1 MRETNTKKHSI
12 DKNISI
18 SRTEYDNLLAIR
30 DSYKHR
36 LTETI
41 ETEAKRITKRE
52 LDNLAYEA
60 TRNQFYEN
68 DKFNPMLL
76 LEFLI
81 GNTIQDYFVTPMND
95 QGGDV
100 IWKYNEI
107 LGIYENTGIPW
118 VKELVQELLGND
130 CRKNKQSE
138 VVEQIKV
145 KTYKA
150 PREFEEIPRIVVLNN
165 GSFNI
170 HTGELEP
177 HNPLYYAKS
186 RIPITYDPEATCPNF
201 KKFLKEVIPNSV
213 NFYQEWLGY
222 HLLKDYRFQRCVVC
236 LGDGDNGKST
246 LLRIQ
251 TSFLGTENIATQS
264 LYRLSTNRF
273 APAELYRKTAN
284 IAADIGPDELR
295 HTGTI
300 KMLTGGDYISAE
312 HKNRDP
318 FSFKNYAKL
327 TFSCNQ
333 LPKTPDQ
340 TLAFFK
346 RFIVLMF
353 NDPIPKDKQDPN
365 LLEKLTTQEEL
376 SGIFNFA
383 YDGLKRALERK
394 SLDEPGDT
402 LERKELYLAMSDP
415 VTGFVNEYIVE
426 EWNSFELKQDLINAF
441 FSYCKKKGFIPKSD
455 RKFYEEFK
463 KTVYVRDY
471 HPKLYSAE
479 YPNGKQVA
487 CYKGVKLLKKSRC
500 KFFKSKNDYLASLG
514 SQTRLEDIE
523 KNENI
528 DHPHTR

>member
-1 MRETNTKKHSI
+1 MEDNKYGSNSP
-12 DKNISI
+12 DVNVSV
-18 SRTEYDNLLAIR
+18 SRIEYDALLAIR
-30 DSYKHR
+30 DAYKHR
-36 LTETI
+36 LTETL

-52 LDNLAYEA
+52 LENLAYEA
-60 TRNQFYEN
+60 TRNQFYIG
-68 DKFNPMLL
+68 DKFNPIR
-76 LEFLI
+76 LI
-81 GNTIQDYFVTPMND
+81 NYLVGNTVQDYFVTPMND

-100 IWKYNEI
+100 LWKYNENW
-107 LGIYENTGIPW
+107 GIFENTGIPW
-118 VKELVQELLGND
+118 IKELVQELLGED
-130 CRKNKQSE
+130 CRKYIQLE
-138 VVEQIKV
+138 VVSQIKV
-145 KTYKA
+145 KTYKE
-150 PREFEEIPRIVVLNN
+150 PRDFEEIPGIVVLKN
-165 GSFNI
+165 GSFDI
-170 HTGELEP
+170 QTGILEP
-177 HNPLYYAKS
+177 HNPKYYAKS
-186 RIPITYDPEATCPNF
+186 RIPVTYDPKADCPLF

-251 TSFLGTENIATQS
+251 TAFLGTENIATQS

-284 IAADIGPDELR
+284 IAADIGPDELK

-346 RFIVLMF
+346 RFIVIMF

-383 YDGLKRALERK
+383 YEGLIRALERK
-394 SLDEPGDT
+394 SLDEPGDA
-402 LERKELYLAMSDP
+402 LERKDLYLAMSDP
-415 VTGFVNEYIVE
+415 VTGFINEYIVE
-426 EWNSFELKQDLINAF
+426 EWNSFEIKQNLINAF
-441 FSYCKKKGFIPKSD
+441 FTYCKKKGFIPKSD

-463 KTVYVRDY
+463 KTVYVRNY
-471 HPKLYSAE
+471 HPTLYSAE
-479 YPNGKQVA
+479 HPNGKQVA
-487 CYKGVKLLKKSRC
+487 CYKGVKLLKKSRS
-500 KFFKSKNDYLASLG
+500 KFFKNKNDYLASLG
-514 SQTRLEDIE
+514 AQTRLEDIE
-523 KNENI
+523 KNEDI

>member
-1 MRETNTKKHSI
+1 MRDAKTKKHSRD
-12 DKNISI
+12 DKVSI
-18 SRTEYDNLLAIR
+18 SRTEYNGLLAIR

-36 LTETI
+36 LI
-41 ETEAKRITKRE
+41 ETLETESKRIIHRKIE
-52 LDNLAYEA
+52 NLALDS
-60 TRNQFYEN
+60 TRNQFYKDE
-68 DKFNPMLL
+68 KFNPILFI
-76 LEFLI
+76 EFLVR
-81 GNTIQDYFVTPMND
+81 NTVQDYFVTPMND

-100 IWKYNEI
+100 IWKYNEN

-118 VKELVQELLGND
+118 IKELVQELLGDD
-130 CRKNKQSE
+130 CRKSKQLE
-138 VVEQIKV
+138 VVEQVKV
-145 KTYKA
+145 KTYKD
-150 PREFEEIPRIVVLNN
+150 PREFEEIREIVVLNN

-170 HTGELEP
+170 HTGILGP

-186 RIPITYDPEATCPNF
+186 RIPITYDPEADCSTF

-246 LLRIQ
+246 LLNIQ
-251 TSFLGTENIATQS
+251 SAFLGIENIATQS
-264 LYRLSTNRF
+264 LYRISTNRF

-318 FSFKNYAKL
+318 FSFRNYAKL

-333 LPKTPDQ
+333 LPKTPDE

-346 RFIVLMF
+346 RFIVLVF
-353 NDPIPKDKQDPN
+353 GDSIAKDVQDPN
-365 LLEKLTTQEEL
+365 LLEKITTPKEL

-383 YDGLKRALERK
+383 YEGLKRALERGR
-394 SLDEPGDT
+394 LDEPGDA

-415 VTGFVNEYIVE
+415 VTGFINDHITE
-426 EWNSFELKQDLINAF
+426 EMNSFEIKQDVINAF
-441 FSYCKKKGFIPKSD
+441 FTYCKQKGFIAKSD

-463 KTVYVRDY
+463 KKVYVRDY
-471 HPKLYSAE
+471 HPKLYSTE
-479 YPNGKQVA
+479 HPNGKQFA
-487 CYKGVKLLKKSRC
+487 CYRGVKLLGGTRCNYYNSKK
-500 KFFKSKNDYLASLG
+500 DYVASQG
-514 SQTRLEDIE
+514 SQTRLEIMNQ
-523 KNENI
+523 NEDI
-528 DHPHTR
+528 DHP